1 MSETLAS
8 LGTGGKSN
16 RASFPSRS
24 RCALSAWAEELAGA
38 ACVAEFEEPELESAA
53 GTAGVVLPLSGLV
66 ELWAKARPAKSITT
80 MKRHMG
86 APRNVI
92 SFVSMRLPA
101 SRLL

>member
-1 MSETLAS
+1 MAGFEEPEGA
-8 LGTGGKSN
+8 GV
-16 RASFPSRS
+16 
-24 RCALSAWAEELAGA
+24 AELEEPEEG

-53 GTAGVVLPLSGLV
+53 GTAGFVLPLSGFV

-101 SRLL
+101 SRLLGSPSAAVRRCIQA